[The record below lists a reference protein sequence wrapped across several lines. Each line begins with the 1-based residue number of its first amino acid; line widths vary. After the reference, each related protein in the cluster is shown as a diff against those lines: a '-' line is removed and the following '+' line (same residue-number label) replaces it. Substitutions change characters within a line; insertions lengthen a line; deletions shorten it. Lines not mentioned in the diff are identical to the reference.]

1 MHSEHSDALRA
12 PDLPRNTP
20 SDSEWGRPRTP
31 SYSKHL
37 ERLSN
42 TPSYSEPLPSQAPSG
57 GASKNSE
64 LLRALRA
71 FQHSELLPSQALKA
85 LPSYSQ
91 SCFELFEWER
101 PVRFFQTLN
110 LQSFNSIRRK
120 THIVIV
126 LQPLGAAT
134 KPGRPMFGMQL
145 AMCRS
150 KAPARQDPCRSI

>member
-1 MHSEHSDALRA
+1 MHSEH
-12 PDLPRNTP
+12 PIYPETLPATP
-20 SDSEWGRPRTP
+20 SGGRPRTP
-31 SYSKHL
+31 SFSKHL

-42 TPSYSEPLPSQAPSG
+42 TPSYSEPLPSQAPSE

-101 PVRFFQTLN
+101 PVRFFQTFN
-110 LQSFNSIRRK
+110 FQSFNSIWRK
-120 THIVIV
+120 THVVIV